1 MWWISFRDGTA
12 VVIKASSLAHARML
26 AAVHEIGRVAQFA
39 GGYPL
44 SPELAAMI
52 PDDSVGRL
60 LSRDD
65 AWLLYGQLE
74 RERAA

>member
-1 MWWISFRDGTA
+1 
-12 VVIKASSLAHARML
+12 ML

-39 GGYPL
+39 GGYPI

-65 AWLLYGQLE
+65 AWLLYGRLE